1 MLRKKTHS
9 IMTKIFSSKLNTILF
24 VVPIFYFINL
34 NYLLKGGLIY
44 DDFSLS
50 INHIDFSIFKKIKIN
65 CLLYFN
71 TRPIGG
77 IYVALISEFKANYFG
92 YIFLNISLW
101 LATGIII
108 YLSIYKH
115 FNQRSSLI
123 FLFVFLFPSFAS
135 TPFFSPVTQSLGV
148 FSLFLWSISIFF
160 SVEKKIYLSVFFFIL
175 SLLTYEY
182 TVVLFLINIILYL
195 NQNKQKIENLQKIK
209 ITFIKVFS
217 LFAIGICMIIIFQ
230 FLIAD
235 VTNNSDPLKYAIRI
249 VDNKLVFEDDFFN
262 NILKYSTKP
271 LEIITIEIPKLLSSS
286 LFFIKF
292 NIYNLFIYIIFLVVL
307 FNIIFFNK
315 ITLNKNIIFIKLF
328 LSVIL
333 ISSIFV
339 FFMYLIVSSVPTVKG
354 YYNRGLVGLFVCFCF
369 FICLISELKFKS
381 ILYENIKFIIL
392 AIIIILNFNSF
403 LIQKNNYTK
412 SEEIRSNILDKLK
425 NFSNEKNKKSYV
437 LMIVPT
443 YLRENYN
450 NETIF
455 SEEVMD
461 LHFAARY
468 ITNKK
473 ISAIRVFND
482 KKCER
487 IFKND
492 QNQIVGYVPSR
503 NKKITQKVKI
513 HMMSKVDFDN
523 LYFYYKGK
531 FLKLSNNN
539 DINYNLISKHL
550 KCTF

>member
-1 MLRKKTHS
+1 
-9 IMTKIFSSKLNTILF
+9 MTKIFNSKLNTTLF
-24 VVPIFYFINL
+24 VIPVFYFINF
-34 NYLLKGGLIY
+34 NYLLQGGLIY

-50 INHIDFSIFKKIKIN
+50 INHIDFSILKKIKIN

-71 TRPIGG
+71 TRPLGG
-77 IYVALISEFKANYFG
+77 IYVSLISELKANYFG

-108 YLSIYKH
+108 YLSIHNCFSK
-115 FNQRSSLI
+115 RSSLI
-123 FLFVFLFPSFAS
+123 FLLVFLFPSFAS

-148 FSLFLWSISIFF
+148 FSLFLWSVSIFF
-160 SVEKKIYLSVFFFIL
+160 SVKKKIYLSVLFFVL

-195 NQNKQKIENLQKIK
+195 NQNKPTIENLQKFK
-209 ITFIKVFS
+209 INFIKVFS
-217 LFAIGICMIIIFQ
+217 LFLFGIFIIIIFQ
-230 FLIAD
+230 FFIAEI
-235 VTNNSDPLKYAIRI
+235 TNNPDPLKYAIRI
-249 VDNKLVFEDDFFN
+249 VNNKLVFEEDFFN
-262 NILKYSTKP
+262 NILIYSTKP
-271 LEIITIEIPKLLSSS
+271 LEIITIEIPKLLASS
-286 LFFIKF
+286 LFFIKL
-292 NIYNLFIYIIFLVVL
+292 NIHNLLIYIIFLGIL
-307 FNIIFFNK
+307 FNIIFSKKN
-315 ITLNKNIIFIKLF
+315 TSNKNIIFLKLF
-328 LSVIL
+328 LSIIL
-333 ISSIFV
+333 ISSMFV
-339 FFMYLIVSSVPTVKG
+339 FFMYLVVSSVPTIKG

-369 FICLISELKFKS
+369 FICVVSELRFKS
-381 ILYENIKFIIL
+381 IFYENIKFIIL
-392 AIIIILNFNSF
+392 SIIIFLNFNSF

-412 SEEIRSNILDKLK
+412 SEVIRSNILDKLK
-425 NFSNEKNKKSYV
+425 NFSNQKIGKSYL

-443 YLRENYN
+443 YLEENYN

-461 LHFAARY
+461 LHFAAKY
-468 ITNKK
+468 VTDNK

-492 QNQIVGYVPSR
+492 QSKIIGYVPSR
-503 NKKITQKVKI
+503 NKKIKQKVKI
-513 HMMSKVDFDN
+513 QMMDKIDFDN

-539 DINYNLISKHL
+539 DINYNLISKYL